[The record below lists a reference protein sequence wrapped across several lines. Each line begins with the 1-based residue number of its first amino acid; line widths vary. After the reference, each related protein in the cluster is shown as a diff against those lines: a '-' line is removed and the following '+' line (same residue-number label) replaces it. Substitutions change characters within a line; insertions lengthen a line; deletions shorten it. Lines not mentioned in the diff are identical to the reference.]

1 MVRITI
7 LIPLVFVMTKMMT
20 TTMRTDNDRQ
30 RPTMMMLITD
40 EDEDN
45 DCDDGDNV
53 IYLVRRFE
61 AAGTEGHQCPPA
73 GHAVITRV
81 SRQLFAQMTIYLVP
95 TLDAIQQCYK
105 PHLRSGSQQ
114 YNGELT
120 ACNYSLNG
128 LRIRYNNFNFTCIN
142 T

>member
-1 MVRITI
+1 
-7 LIPLVFVMTKMMT
+7 MTMI
-20 TTMRTDNDRQ
+20 
-30 RPTMMMLITD
+30 ITD
-40 EDEDN
+40 EDEEN

-53 IYLVRRFE
+53 MYLVRRFE
-61 AAGTEGHQCPPA
+61 AAGTEGHQCPTA

-81 SRQLFAQMTIYLVP
+81 SRQLFAQLTIYLVP

-105 PHLRSGSQQ
+105 PHRRSGSQQ

-120 ACNYSLNG
+120 TCNYSLKVM
-128 LRIRYNNFNFTCIN
+128 RIRYNNFNCTRID